1 MFISYI
7 STFNRFKIIDASMQG
22 TDKHVKDP
30 KLLKSKKYSQDL
42 SDEEEN
48 FALLEEKPQV
58 STRD

>member
-7 STFNRFKIIDASMQG
+7 SAFNRFKIIDASMQG
-22 TDKHVKDP
+22 TDKHEKDP

-58 STRD
+58 SIRD

>member
-1 MFISYI
+1 MFITFI

-22 TDKHVKDP
+22 TDKDEKDA
-30 KLLKSKKYSQDL
+30 KLFKSKKYSQDL

-58 STRD
+58 STRV

>member
-1 MFISYI
+1 MFISFI

-22 TDKHVKDP
+22 TDKDEKDA
-30 KLLKSKKYSQDL
+30 KLFKSKKYSQDL

-58 STRD
+58 SIRD

>member
-1 MFISYI
+1 
-7 STFNRFKIIDASMQG
+7 MQG
-22 TDKHVKDP
+22 TDKHEKDP

-58 STRD
+58 SIRD

>member
-7 STFNRFKIIDASMQG
+7 SAFNRFKIIDPSMQG
-22 TDKHVKDP
+22 TDKHEKDP

-58 STRD
+58 SIRD